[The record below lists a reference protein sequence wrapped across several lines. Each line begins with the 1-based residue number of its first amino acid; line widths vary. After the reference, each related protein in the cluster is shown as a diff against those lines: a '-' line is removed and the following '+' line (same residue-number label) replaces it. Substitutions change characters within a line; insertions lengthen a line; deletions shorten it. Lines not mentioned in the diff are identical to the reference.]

1 MQHVSG
7 NDAFCRF
14 SDYLLQLLTS
24 CLFLSEAAAAA
35 MVGSHTCRRFGR
47 RATMVAGGACFLRGT
62 VLVTLAVN
70 ISMLVLGRL
79 VLGVGV
85 GFVAQAAPLYLS
97 EMAPCNMRGALNITL
112 QLVLTVG
119 ILAAARVPTVT
130 WMRPAW
136 GWRLSLAMG
145 AVPSLILFFGST
157 LLPDTPNSLVQ
168 RGQQEEG
175 CKVLQKIR
183 GTDNID
189 AEYDDIV
196 EAVRVS
202 ASVKNLWRTITRRR
216 YWPQL
221 VISVLVPILQQL
233 TSTSSCLT
241 AHSSIN
247 AGDGVGY
254 ALLSAV
260 ITGAVNVGSM
270 FVAILVDRVG
280 CRALFIQ
287 GGIQMLVCEV
297 VAGLLIMKNLRP
309 QALTPRPGHH
319 CLGPE
324 SNDALASG
332 IIALLR
338 LYVAGFAWSWGPLG
352 WLVPT
357 EIQPLETR
365 AAGTGINTFFNFIFT
380 FFIGQL
386 FLMLPARRPCHAP
399 SHQASPEVPYH
410 DAATQPV
417 PADDSLAQLLKRHTL
432 RLRDAQ
438 DDKKGHQ
445 QHEAA
450 KEEEGAAVEQ
460 VQVN

>member
-145 AVPSLILFFGST
+145 AVPSLILSFGST

-175 CKVLQKIR
+175 RRVLRKIR
-183 GTDNID
+183 GTDD
-189 AEYDDIV
+189 VAAEFDDIV

-202 ASVKNLWRTITRRR
+202 AAVSNPWRTITRRR

-221 VISVLVPILQQL
+221 VISVLVPIFQQL
-233 TSTSSCLT
+233 TG
-241 AHSSIN
+241 IN
-247 AGDGVGY
+247 AIMFYAPQLDDQLWPVAAAGDGY

-309 QALTPRPGHH
+309 QAMMPWPAASSHCCASTWRALPGPGGPWAGWCPRRSSPWRHGQQA
-319 CLGPE
+319 P
-324 SNDALASG
+324 AS
-332 IIALLR
+332 
-338 LYVAGFAWSWGPLG
+338 
-352 WLVPT
+352 
-357 EIQPLETR
+357 TR
-365 AAGTGINTFFNFIFT
+365 SSTSSS
-380 FFIGQL
+380 
-386 FLMLPARRPCHAP
+386 P
-399 SHQASPEVPYH
+399 SS
-410 DAATQPV
+410 
-417 PADDSLAQLLKRHTL
+417 
-432 RLRDAQ
+432 
-438 DDKKGHQ
+438 
-445 QHEAA
+445 
-450 KEEEGAAVEQ
+450 
-460 VQVN
+460 